1 MGKLREVKFVQYGMG
16 PIGAEI
22 LKYALEKR
30 GLKLVGAVDID
41 QNKVGRDVGEFT
53 TGKKTGVSITDD
65 AGDLLS
71 RTRPD
76 VVLHSTTSYLN
87 GVKPQ
92 LLEIMK
98 AGVDIISTCEELAY
112 PFRKNPTIAEEL
124 DKKARR
130 NKVTVLGTGVN
141 PGFVMDTLA
150 LTSTGVCQEVE
161 SVRCTRVQDASTRR
175 LPFQK
180 KIGAGLTPAEF
191 EAKVSEG
198 SIKHVGFP
206 ESIAM
211 IAAGLGWNLD
221 GIEERIEPKLA
232 DTPVKSEYLKVEP
245 GQVAGL
251 NQTAWGTIAGEQ
263 VILLNLQAYLGC
275 TDPRESIEIV
285 GRPPINLTIKGG
297 VHGDIATAA
306 VIVNC
311 IPRVLGAQPGLT
323 SMKDLPVPSGWFG
336 SIDRFIKKAR

>member
-1 MGKLREVKFVQYGMG
+1 
-16 PIGAEI
+16 
-22 LKYALEKR
+22 
-30 GLKLVGAVDID
+30 
-41 QNKVGRDVGEFT
+41 
-53 TGKKTGVSITDD
+53 
-65 AGDLLS
+65 
-71 RTRPD
+71 
-76 VVLHSTTSYLN
+76 
-87 GVKPQ
+87 
-92 LLEIMK
+92 
-98 AGVDIISTCEELAY
+98 
-112 PFRKNPTIAEEL
+112 
-124 DKKARR
+124 
-130 NKVTVLGTGVN
+130 
-141 PGFVMDTLA
+141 
-150 LTSTGVCQEVE
+150 
-161 SVRCTRVQDASTRR
+161 
-175 LPFQK
+175 
-180 KIGAGLTPAEF
+180 
-191 EAKVSEG
+191 
-198 SIKHVGFP
+198 
-206 ESIAM
+206 M